1 MSKQDSRQAAE
12 SAQSGTSTENAAA
25 QQSVVI
31 GGTAGI
37 GLATARLLAEQG
49 HRVTIVGRDP
59 DRLKRALAE
68 LDDESVSVRGRAI
81 AITDRAALDALFA
94 ELGTVH
100 NLVLTAPGTGAPGAL
115 AELDLGALEEAFSTK
130 FTGLA
135 TAIQA
140 ALPHLAAQGSITLV
154 SAASAQTA
162 LPGPAGLAAVNGAVE
177 TLVPTLALELAPIRV
192 NCVSPGVVDTGW
204 WDRVVPPEQRAAA
217 FESFVA
223 QTPVRRVGTPE
234 DIADV
239 IALLVRNGYLTGTVI
254 PVDGGARLKG

>member
-1 MSKQDSRQAAE
+1 MTQHTAH
-12 SAQSGTSTENAAA
+12 
-25 QQSVVI
+25 SVVI

-37 GLATARLLAEQG
+37 GLATARQLAAEG
-49 HRVTIVGRDP
+49 HRVTVVGRDP
-59 DRLKRALAE
+59 DRLKQALAE
-68 LDDESVSVRGRAI
+68 LDGDSVRGRAVSM
-81 AITDRAALDALFA
+81 TDRAALDALFA
-94 ELGTVH
+94 ELGTVD

-140 ALPHLAAQGSITLV
+140 ALPHLAPQGSITLV
-154 SAASAQTA
+154 SAASAQCA
-162 LPGPAGLAAVNGAVE
+162 LPGTAGLAAVNGAVE

-204 WDRVVPPEQRAAA
+204 WDRVVPPEQRESA
-217 FESFVA
+217 FASFVA
-223 QTPVRRVGTPE
+223 QTPVGRVGTPE

>member
-1 MSKQDSRQAAE
+1 MSKQVSGQSARPAQGE
-12 SAQSGTSTENAAA
+12 GSAQV

-37 GLATARLLAEQG
+37 GLATARLLAAEG

-68 LDDESVSVRGRAI
+68 LDDESVQGRAI

-162 LPGPAGLAAVNGAVE
+162 LPGTAGLAAVNGAVE

-204 WDRVVPPEQRAAA
+204 WDRVVPPEQRAAV
-217 FESFVA
+217 FESFIA

-239 IALLVRNGYLTGTVI
+239 IALLVRNGFLTGTVI

>member
-1 MSKQDSRQAAE
+1 MPERNSQQGQGSG
-12 SAQSGTSTENAAA
+12 QS
-25 QQSVVI
+25 QQTVVV

-37 GLATARLLAEQG
+37 GLATARLLAAEG

-59 DRLKRALAE
+59 ERLKLALAE
-68 LDDESVSVRGRAI
+68 LDADSVRGRAL
-81 AITDRAALDALFA
+81 AITDRAALAALFA
-94 ELGTVH
+94 ELGTVD

-140 ALPHLAAQGSITLV
+140 ALPHLASQGSITLV
-154 SAASAQTA
+154 SAASAQCA
-162 LPGPAGLAAVNGAVE
+162 LPGTAGLAAVNGAVE

-204 WDRVVPPEQRAAA
+204 WDRVVPPEQRASA
-217 FESFVA
+217 FASFVA
-223 QTPVRRVGTPE
+223 QTPVGRVGTPE

-239 IALLVRNGYLTGTVI
+239 IALLVRNGYMTGTVI
-254 PVDGGARLKG
+254 PVDGGARFKA